1 MRAQIR
7 RAQIRRAQ
15 TGRAQTGRAQTGR
28 AQTGRAQTGR
38 AQTGRAQMRRARMA
52 QAVALVAALTLLAA
66 AGCSGDSSPLPG
78 RPTAPVTGASP
89 TTPAAPVDA
98 SCNARAS
105 LRPAGALP
113 TPGKMPAGSYMAKIQ
128 ARGRLVLGT
137 SQDTLLFSS
146 RNPFTG
152 VVEGFDVDMGRQI
165 AQAIFGDPN
174 KIQIK
179 VIAYDKRVS
188 SAMDGSVD
196 IVADT
201 MTANCARWK
210 DVDFSSIY
218 YEAGQKV
225 LVSKTSTAKSIEDLG
240 GKKVCAAKGST
251 SYDNIGK
258 VAAKPIA
265 VARPG
270 FGDCLVAFQQNEVDA
285 IATDDTILVGLAA
298 QDPYAKVIG
307 PRFTEEPYGMA
318 IAKTHPEFTK
328 FVNAVLEKNRANGT
342 WKSTYERWLGD
353 SGAAPQPPVAQYQD

>member
-1 MRAQIR
+1 MRTRTAQ
-7 RAQIRRAQ
+7 
-15 TGRAQTGRAQTGR
+15 
-28 AQTGRAQTGR
+28 
-38 AQTGRAQMRRARMA
+38 
-52 QAVALVAALTLLAA
+52 VAALVTAFAVVLAA

-78 RPTAPVTGASP
+78 RPTAPAAEASP
-89 TTPAAPVDA
+89 APAAPADT
-98 SCNARAS
+98 SCNPRAS
-105 LRPAGALP
+105 LRPTGALP
-113 TPGKMPAGSYMAKIQ
+113 EPGEMPAGSYMAEIQ
-128 ARGRLVLGT
+128 RRGRLVLGT

-152 VVEGFDVDMGRQI
+152 AVEGFDVDMGRQI
-165 AQAIFGDPN
+165 AQAIFGDPD

-179 VIAYDKRVS
+179 VIGYDKRVS

-218 YEAGQKV
+218 YDAGQKV
-225 LVSKTSTAKSIEDLG
+225 LVSSDSKAKSIDDLG

-251 SYDNIGK
+251 SYDNIGT

-265 VARPG
+265 VDRPG

-285 IATDDTILVGLAA
+285 ISTDDTILVGLAA
-298 QDPYAKVIG
+298 QDPYARVVG

-318 IAKTHPEFTK
+318 TSKEHPEFTR
-328 FVNAVLEKNRANGT
+328 FVNAVLAKNRANGT
-342 WKSTYERWLGD
+342 WKATYQRWLGD
-353 SGAAPQPPVAQYQD
+353 FGAAPQPPVAEYRD

>member
-1 MRAQIR
+1 MRAR
-7 RAQIRRAQ
+7 VTLAA
-15 TGRAQTGRAQTGR
+15 
-28 AQTGRAQTGR
+28 
-38 AQTGRAQMRRARMA
+38 
-52 QAVALVAALTLLAA
+52 VAALSVFAA
-66 AGCSGDSSPLPG
+66 AGCAGDSSPLPG
-78 RPTAPVTGASP
+78 RPTASAEPAPTGAA
-89 TTPAAPVDA
+89 PADT
-98 SCNARAS
+98 SCNPRAS
-105 LRPAGALP
+105 RKPAGALP
-113 TPGKMPAGSYMAKIQ
+113 APGKMPAGSYMAEIQ
-128 ARGRLVLGT
+128 KRGRLILGT

-152 VVEGFDVDMGRQI
+152 RVEGFDVDMGRQI
-165 AQAIFGDPN
+165 AEAIFGNPD

-188 SAMDGSVD
+188 SAVDGSVD

-225 LVSKTSTAKSIEDLG
+225 LVSKASDATSIEQLG

-265 VARPG
+265 VDRPG

-285 IATDDTILVGLAA
+285 ISTDDTILVGLAA
-298 QDPYAKVIG
+298 QDPYAEVVG
-307 PRFTEEPYGMA
+307 PKFTEEPYGMA
-318 IAKTHPEFTK
+318 MNNDHPEFTR
-328 FVNAVLEKNRANGT
+328 FVNAVLAKNRANGT

-353 SGAAPQPPVAQYQD
+353 FGAAPTPPVAEYRD

>member
-1 MRAQIR
+1 
-7 RAQIRRAQ
+7 
-15 TGRAQTGRAQTGR
+15 
-28 AQTGRAQTGR
+28 
-38 AQTGRAQMRRARMA
+38 MRRRLIAI
-52 QAVALVAALTLLAA
+52 VAI
-66 AGCSGDSSPLPG
+66 AGVLGLSGCAGDSSSSADGVAQVPPG
-78 RPTAPVTGASP
+78 GTGSL
-89 TTPAAPVDA
+89 PAAGPGGKAAPEDK

-105 LRPAGALP
+105 RRPAGALP
-113 TPGKMPAGSYMAKIQ
+113 APGNMPAGTYMRKIQ
-128 ARGRLVLGT
+128 DRGRLVLGT

-152 VVEGFDVDMGRQI
+152 KVEGFDVDMGRQI
-165 AQAIFGDPN
+165 AQAIFGDPD

-188 SAMDGSVD
+188 SVVDGSVD
-196 IVADT
+196 LVADT

-218 YEAGQKV
+218 YDAGQKV
-225 LVSKTSTAKSIEDLG
+225 LVSSASKARGIQDLG

-258 VAAKPIA
+258 VAAKPIP

-285 IATDDTILVGLAA
+285 ISTDDTILVGLAA
-298 QDPYAKVIG
+298 QDPYAKVVG
-307 PRFTEEPYGMA
+307 PRFTDEPYGMA
-318 IAKTHPEFTK
+318 MNNDHPELTR
-328 FVNAVLEKNRANGT
+328 FVNAVLAKNRANGT

-353 SGAAPQPPVAQYQD
+353 FGPAPKPPVAEYRD